1 MEIGITTLSDV
12 QAGQTEHLTP
22 DFAVSVRAALDT
34 DPRARQLT
42 STGKDTTR

>member
-1 MEIGITTLSDV
+1 MELGVMTFNDV

-22 DFAVSVRAALDT
+22 DFAVSVRAAFDT